1 MVQRGDVI
9 HYNKVKRSDTWAQW
23 FSDSSVDIGLNTVGV
38 GIAAVGA
45 GVLTAP
51 VSLPVATAVGTVV
64 ATKVATKYLGDGW
77 SAFWAN
83 RSKSRINSLA
93 GIGPTQ
99 TVSGFQEINE
109 AYGEKALGDIA
120 VLLKRGGLEDI
131 YAAFTNLHH
140 DYEVLKNAWFSINS
154 SGPTP
159 RFSLPGTKIRNCDD
173 AVKLWEAV
181 SRVRMRFEEVGE
193 AGENLENFV
202 TYVTLAVSR
211 YTANSYPQM
220 RGLWN
225 TIIRGEQRTKRSTG
239 MKNGAAARLLDHL
252 GRVASSKNLQNT
264 WVGMMGRGDQSLWA
278 FDQLSYFKKEYGAPM
293 KDSFWTELTIEAN
306 RRRNPAAFERVA
318 RAAHAVLQNEK
329 EIGALDMG
337 LEWAKGPFNINDAGF
352 YVTVVFNMG
361 EGYLSE
367 EGIGSGV
374 LWKQVE
380 QFHTLF
386 NSSWDNWLT
395 FDLENWTEGVPAIGE
410 LAFGALVKGIVKSRA
425 GGRADDE
432 SLSPAERVMALKT
445 LNEQDVDDY
454 VNLIAEWKTA
464 YELVQNA
471 GADRILAAEAL
482 LRFAKVEQAYYA
494 SKTGRIL
501 EIVGRAIADFRTQMV
516 VFDRLARE
524 RTNQYL
530 LRHPSRPCS
539 DTICCY
545 GSVLNALRN
554 MGSSSKRT
562 NLAKRY
568 DTTTQNRWAETPCRA
583 LDQPAELDAV
593 LEDARQRGFIR

>member
-1 MVQRGDVI
+1 MDGVAAVVQRGDVI
-9 HYNKVKRSDTWAQW
+9 HYNKKKRSDTWAQW

-51 VSLPVATAVGTVV
+51 ISMPVATAVGTVV
-64 ATKVATKYLGDGW
+64 AAKVATKYVGDGW

-109 AYGEKALGDIA
+109 AFGDRALSDIG

-131 YAAFTNLHH
+131 YAAFTNLNH
-140 DYEVLKNAWFSINS
+140 DYEMLKNAWFNIDT
-154 SGPTP
+154 SGSTP
-159 RFSLPGTKIRNCDD
+159 RVTLPGTKIGNCDD
-173 AVKLWEAV
+173 AVKLWEAL

-193 AGENLENFV
+193 AGEMLENFV

-225 TIIRGEQRTKRSTG
+225 TIIRGEQKTRRSTG
-239 MKNGAAARLLDHL
+239 MKNGAATRLLDHL
-252 GRVASSKNLQNT
+252 GKVASSKNLQNT
-264 WVGMMGRGDQSLWA
+264 WIGMMGRGDQTLWA
-278 FDQLSYFKKEYGAPM
+278 FDQLSYFKKEYGSPM

-306 RRRNPAAFERVA
+306 RRRNPAAFEKLA

-337 LEWAKGPFNINDAGF
+337 LEWAKGPFNMTDAGF
-352 YVTVVFNMG
+352 YVNAVFNLG

-367 EGIGSGV
+367 QGIGSGV

-386 NSSWDNWLT
+386 NASWENWIT
-395 FDLENWTEGVPAIGE
+395 FDLENWTEGVPAVGE
-410 LAFGALVKGIVKSRA
+410 LAFGALVKGVVK
-425 GGRADDE
+425 GRASGRAKDE

-445 LNEQDVDDY
+445 LNEQDADDY
-454 VNLIAEWKTA
+454 AGLIAEWKTA

-471 GADRILAAEAL
+471 GADRALAAEAL
-482 LRFAKVEQAYYA
+482 LRFAKVEQAYYG

-501 EIVGRAIADFRTQMV
+501 EIVGTAIADFRNQMV
-516 VFDRLARE
+516 VFDGLARA
-524 RTNQYL
+524 RTNQHL
-530 LRHPSRPCS
+530 LQHPSRPCR
-539 DTICCY
+539 DTNCCY
-545 GSVLNALRN
+545 VSVL
-554 MGSSSKRT
+554 
-562 NLAKRY
+562 
-568 DTTTQNRWAETPCRA
+568 
-583 LDQPAELDAV
+583 AV
-593 LEDARQRGFIR
+593 LRKMNEGLV